1 MADLDKIMQL
11 AGALAAFEFSDKG
24 ELVNYTISDE
34 NIIGADV
41 LDLLCHVC
49 VANGAIATMQARGW
63 EKMTQMSGFYPIKG
77 FSLMGF
83 EWTVVVNDHSGVI
96 VSNNDV
102 DFDKA
107 YAALET

>member
-1 MADLDKIMQL
+1 MADLEKIMQL
-11 AGALAAFEFSDKG
+11 KGALAAFEFSDSG
-24 ELVNYTISDE
+24 ELVKSNIKDE
-34 NIIGADV
+34 QKINDDI

-63 EKMTQMSGFYPIKG
+63 EKVTDMTGFYPIKG

-83 EWTVVVNDHSGVI
+83 EWTVIVNQHSGVI
-96 VSNNDV
+96 VANDDV

-107 YAALET
+107 YAVLEG